1 MSLQSSL
8 PIGSIQKGCILFLKR
23 HGDVDKQLLVNY
35 DIEPEAMFHPVIV
48 LKVRKGSNE
57 VVVCLLT
64 TFNQR
69 DVQDCHKPDYH
80 HLYLAIYPKR
90 PPRGGHPQLQLAR
103 NVLLRKPSYVNLR
116 RCYLVHRDMLMLY
129 NRHESASYFQLT
141 PQSYA
146 VVVKKLNFKFVE
158 VGPAEIKK
166 RAPKQ
171 PVEPR
176 SSRPRITHYGDGL
189 QRSKFGMENARCM
202 LKDHGGILTG
212 RATGNGRASNNDRMG
227 A

>member
-1 MSLQSSL
+1 M
-8 PIGSIQKGCILFLKR
+8 
-23 HGDVDKQLLVNY
+23 
-35 DIEPEAMFHPVIV
+35 
-48 LKVRKGSNE
+48 
-57 VVVCLLT
+57 
-64 TFNQR
+64 
-69 DVQDCHKPDYH
+69 
-80 HLYLAIYPKR
+80 
-90 PPRGGHPQLQLAR
+90 
-103 NVLLRKPSYVNLR
+103 LLRKPSYVNLR

-176 SSRPRITHYGDGL
+176 SSRPRITHYGYLFTVVMLIAIIAMVYNDPSLGWKMLVVCSRITVESSQVALRAMAGL
-189 QRSKFGMENARCM
+189 
-202 LKDHGGILTG
+202 
-212 RATGNGRASNNDRMG
+212 ATTTEWVLRFCWKLVS
-227 A
+227 